1 MTYAAR
7 YCRKKNIPYYIFTH
21 GQLSRWSLSVS
32 RVRKAIYYFLFL
44 RRDLSA
50 AKAVFFMRQDELR
63 FLKEFKVNKILFRN
77 ALDTSA
83 ITAPKEE
90 ALLGEERKVKDMAK
104 LLYLS
109 RIHPK
114 KGLLLVVR
122 SLSEIVKKYPY
133 VKLTVA
139 GPVED
144 RRYFEKVLSFI
155 RSKGLENNI
164 IFKGLVDGEEK
175 QRILNESGIF
185 LLPTKDDCAP
195 LAILEALAAGLP
207 VITTK
212 GADIPE
218 IDRQMGFIVKEDPL
232 DISNAVIRIISDGN
246 LALHMSKRGQ
256 EYVLNEFTWSKRAK
270 ELELELKQYL

>member
-1 MTYAAR
+1 
-7 YCRKKNIPYYIFTH
+7 
-21 GQLSRWSLSVS
+21 
-32 RVRKAIYYFLFL
+32 
-44 RRDLSA
+44 
-50 AKAVFFMRQDELR
+50 
-63 FLKEFKVNKILFRN
+63 
-77 ALDTSA
+77 
-83 ITAPKEE
+83 
-90 ALLGEERKVKDMAK
+90 
-104 LLYLS
+104 LS

-122 SLSEIVKKYPY
+122 SLNEIIKEYPHIT
-133 VKLTVA
+133 LTVA

-144 RRYFEKVLSFI
+144 RRYFEIVLSFI

-164 IFKGLVDGEEK
+164 IFKGLVDGVEK
-175 QRILNESGIF
+175 QKILSESGIF

-232 DISNAVIRIISDGN
+232 DISNAVIRIISDSN

-256 EYVLNEFTWSKRAK
+256 EYVLSEFT
-270 ELELELKQYL
+270 